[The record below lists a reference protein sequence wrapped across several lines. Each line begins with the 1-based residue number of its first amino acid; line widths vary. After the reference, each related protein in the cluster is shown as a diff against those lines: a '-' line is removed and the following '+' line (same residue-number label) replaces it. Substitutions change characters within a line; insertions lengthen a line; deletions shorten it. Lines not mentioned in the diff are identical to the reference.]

1 MPRPPDS
8 HPQTLAVLGLL
19 ADAPDRWWYGYDIA
33 RRTGLRS
40 GTLYPLLVRLAER
53 GYLDARWEPDPPEGR
68 PRRHHYRLTEAGA
81 VKAAE
86 AKSIEAKSTEAKS
99 TEAKTAAGQSA
110 APHAGAAG
118 RKQPAAG
125 AGPKGA
131 EGSGPSTVDGG
142 PGKGRRVRPA
152 LGGA

>member
-86 AKSIEAKSTEAKS
+86 AKS